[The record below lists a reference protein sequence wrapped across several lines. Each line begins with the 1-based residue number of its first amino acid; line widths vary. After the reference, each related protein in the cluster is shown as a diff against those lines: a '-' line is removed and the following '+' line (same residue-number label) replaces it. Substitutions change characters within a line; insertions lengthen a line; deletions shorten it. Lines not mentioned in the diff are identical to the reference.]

1 MVVDS
6 LDHFASQFSMVA
18 IRGFLLL
25 FIATKPPSLIV
36 DGMAPFVIIPVLLVD
51 WLSSPHCLSMSKIS
65 PPPSDLQPLLPV
77 ASLL

>member
-1 MVVDS
+1 
-6 LDHFASQFSMVA
+6 
-18 IRGFLLL
+18 L